1 MSTTT
6 RNKSVDFDRLNYE
19 LRTRGLNMRQAS
31 IKMGRSDTY
40 LGNMKPKGHLPTS
53 TLVMM
58 DTLWN
63 VKYDDVKPIKAKE
76 PEAKISPSEIR
87 GEFVTMS
94 NEDLRHII
102 TEAVKDAFVWYA
114 NR

>member
-1 MSTTT
+1 MPINA

-19 LRTRGLNMRQAS
+19 LRARGLNMRQAS

-40 LGNMKPKGHLPTS
+40 LANMKPKGHLPIS
-53 TLVMM
+53 TLVVI

-63 VKYDDVKPIKAKE
+63 VKYDDVKPIKVKE
-76 PEAKISPSEIR
+76 PEVEISPSEIK

-94 NEDLRHII
+94 KEDLRHII

-114 NR
+114 NH